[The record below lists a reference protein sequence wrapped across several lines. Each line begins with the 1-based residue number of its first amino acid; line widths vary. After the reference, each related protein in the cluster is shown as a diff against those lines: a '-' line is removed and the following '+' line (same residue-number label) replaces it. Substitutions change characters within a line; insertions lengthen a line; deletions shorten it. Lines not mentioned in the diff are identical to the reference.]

1 MKFARAGFVLLIFL
15 SVGRSAPVTVC
26 ESLTQTLQIRRD
38 DLLGKWFLIAESTNL
53 MGSQLLI
60 NMLADNAWAN
70 IVAESKDD
78 SLKAHLYY
86 KMLGSCF
93 SLSPSYSLV
102 NNSITMERPYLST
115 AVLLNTGCPDCL
127 VFFTQVTWG
136 KNSHAGAQL
145 LSRRS
150 EVTADQ
156 LQEFKQQVEC
166 LSLPSPAVLDAKK
179 GFCPDKSEA
188 HETKITDLTDA
199 MNNMGSN
206 AMETLSSYF
215 NSQSGL
221 MSLID
226 LVKSG
231 VAALQEQ

>member
-38 DLLGKWFLIAESTNL
+38 DLLGKWFLIAESTNI
-53 MGSQLLI
+53 MGYQLLT
-60 NMLADNAWAN
+60 NELVDNSWAN
-70 IVAESKDD
+70 FVAESEDD
-78 SLKAHLYY
+78 GLKAHIHL

-93 SLSPSYSLV
+93 SASLFYSLV
-102 NNSITMERPYLST
+102 NNSITMERPYHST
-115 AVLLNTGCPDCL
+115 GVMLNTGCPDCL
-127 VFFTQVTWG
+127 VFSFKFTFG
-136 KNSHAGAQL
+136 RNSHAGVQL

-206 AMETLSSYF
+206 ATETLSSYF

-226 LVKSG
+226 LIRSR